1 MRFLGP
7 VSRVGDALVRPHDIT
22 ILLSPEDGG
31 REATV
36 DRVVHLGFEVRVQLH
51 VDGEEPIAVQV
62 TRNEADQLELVEGGT
77 VWVRTTERSAI
88 PA

>member
-7 VSRVGDALVRPHDIT
+7 VSKVGDALVRPHDIT
-22 ILLSPEDGG
+22 ILLQPDDGA

-36 DRVVHLGFEVRVQLH
+36 ARVVHLGFEVRVQLRL
-51 VDGEEPIAVQV
+51 DGDEAISAQV
-62 TRNEADQLELVEGGT
+62 TRNEADQLELVEGAV
-77 VWVRTTERSAI
+77 VWVRTTDRLAV